1 MKATKHLILIIAAAA
16 LLALAACSPLV
27 EAASPGQTPSP
38 AVLANT
44 RWRLD
49 TFGAVGAE
57 KAVLPGATLTLDFDD
72 QGLVS
77 GQGGCNSFG
86 GQYKLDN
93 GSLSL
98 SSLAQTLRACAD
110 DSFNQQEAQYMLAL
124 GSTARY
130 ELTADH
136 LTIFYDNGASALHD
150 VKA

>member
-1 MKATKHLILIIAAAA
+1 MKAPKHLILMIAATA
-16 LLALAACSPLV
+16 LLALSACSPLV

-49 TFGAVGAE
+49 SFGAVGAE
-57 KAVLPGATLTLDFDD
+57 KPILPGATLTLDFDD

-93 GSLSL
+93 GSLTFGN
-98 SSLAQTLRACAD
+98 LAQTLRACAD
-110 DSFNQQEAQYMLAL
+110 DTFNQQEAQYMLAL
-124 GSTARY
+124 GATGRY
-130 ELTADH
+130 ELTGDH
-136 LTIFYDNGASALHD
+136 LTIFYDNGASALHY